1 MHGNAMDLKATV
13 IRLLEEQ
20 REMQSHLHE
29 KLEHLLDRCHLL
41 LLMVEILHQLIGS
54 LSHYL

>member
-1 MHGNAMDLKATV
+1 MFHGQCTAIEATV

-29 KLEHLLDRCHLL
+29 KLEHLLDRFQLL
-41 LLMVEILHQLIGS
+41 LLMAEIL
-54 LSHYL
+54 